1 LALDIDLDHPDETK
15 SQGEYRFTQTTITYG
30 KAVTLQ
36 QASGALFFQDNHFT
50 APNIEGFMFGGKS
63 TCALKTLDS
72 GDIQLDCHG
81 LALAENLKQTVW
93 PGLPASG
100 QTSWTG
106 TLTAGHDQAFLHIDS
121 NLQGLRLNLPDP
133 IQKDD
138 SEESAFNL
146 DLAFRQQATQWRLR
160 YAKNEWVM
168 DGEWWTDPKAPGYK
182 ITRGIFRINDNTP
195 PPPSGLWIS
204 GNLDHFTVDDWFGY
218 FTGDSQNS
226 GFSPNRIRLNV
237 KKLEVFHRVFAQTTI
252 EATLADE
259 GVWRIHAHGPDLL
272 GELSLGNHLWQARLA
287 RLNIGTKQPYL
298 QSPIPS
304 NDTPTSMSN
313 LDIDIQEFI
322 FEEKNIGS
330 FALVAKPKNSDIIIE
345 QLKITNP
352 DGMLSAQGLWKNWRM
367 TPSTDWKVE
376 LKTDNLGNL
385 LQRYGMDGQV
395 VGGEGSITGQLHFPE
410 PPYAIDLTEAQ
421 GNIQFE
427 FRKGRLTKLNTGIF
441 GRLLGL
447 VRIEALP
454 RRFMLN
460 FSDLFEK
467 GFTFDLLKGESKLG
481 NQKVTIADM
490 VIAGPPGGFF
500 VSGHVDLAQKGQS
513 LIVRFVPASFIG
525 DGLAI
530 GAGILGGPAA
540 GFGAFILQKALGDP
554 LGRMLTLEYQ
564 VSGTWADP
572 KVQPLVKPGEGE
584 PKDGG

>member
-1 LALDIDLDHPDETK
+1 MVD
-15 SQGEYRFTQTTITYG
+15 Y
-30 KAVTLQ
+30 
-36 QASGALFFQDNHFT
+36 
-50 APNIEGFMFGGKS
+50 
-63 TCALKTLDS
+63 
-72 GDIQLDCHG
+72 
-81 LALAENLKQTVW
+81 
-93 PGLPASG
+93 
-100 QTSWTG
+100 
-106 TLTAGHDQAFLHIDS
+106 
-121 NLQGLRLNLPDP
+121 
-133 IQKDD
+133 
-138 SEESAFNL
+138 
-146 DLAFRQQATQWRLR
+146 
-160 YAKNEWVM
+160 
-168 DGEWWTDPKAPGYK
+168 PKAPGYK

-410 PPYAIDLTEAQ
+410 PPYAIDFTEAQ

-490 VIAGPPGGFF
+490 VIAGPPGGFLSR
-500 VSGHVDLAQKGQS
+500 V
-513 LIVRFVPASFIG
+513 
-525 DGLAI
+525 
-530 GAGILGGPAA
+530 
-540 GFGAFILQKALGDP
+540 
-554 LGRMLTLEYQ
+554 MLTL
-564 VSGTWADP
+564 P
-572 KVQPLVKPGEGE
+572 KKGNPLLSVLFLLALLVMGSPLALAF
-584 PKDGG
+584 